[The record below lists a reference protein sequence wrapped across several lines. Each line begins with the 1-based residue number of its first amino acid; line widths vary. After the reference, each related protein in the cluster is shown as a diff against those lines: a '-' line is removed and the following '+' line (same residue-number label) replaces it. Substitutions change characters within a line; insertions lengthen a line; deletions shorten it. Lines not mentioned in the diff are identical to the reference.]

1 MAVTAVSGI
10 SDNSGVLT
18 FVAPTGGV
26 TKLIPLK
33 IQNVIVTPLE
43 TASAT
48 ASFQGLVSGGSKV
61 LKGATKKTG
70 AVWVVGQQ
78 LYFEPTNGFQTTST
92 GATAWGIAA
101 SAQASGDTT
110 GDVLVGVTI

>member
-1 MAVTAVSGI
+1 MDVTACSGL
-10 SDNSGVLT
+10 SDFSGVLT

-43 TASAT
+43 TATAG
-48 ASFQGLVSGGSKV
+48 ASFQGIIGTKI

-70 AVWVVGQQ
+70 AAWVVGQQ
-78 LYFEPTNGFQTTST
+78 LYFNTTDGWATTAT
-92 GATAWGIAA
+92 GNTAWGIAA
-101 SAQASGDTT
+101 SAQASGDTA
-110 GDVLVGVTI
+110 GEVLVGVVI